1 MSKVFLT
8 KMGVSLYASDPMAEE
23 AIAKIKIGEVIAVE
37 FTRPRNVRFHRWWWG
52 LMSIVATNMPGDYA
66 PEVVCEVIKIRI
78 GHVDVVKTRQGEAF
92 IPRSISFA
100 KLDESGFKEFVDR
113 AIRVIVDDILPGVDS
128 DVLRREVDQML
139 GSNPSPRPGGSPATE
154 QE

>member
-8 KMGVSLYASDPMAEE
+8 KMGVALYASDPMAEE

-92 IPRSISFA
+92 IPRSISF
-100 KLDESGFKEFVDR
+100 G
-113 AIRVIVDDILPGVDS
+113 
-128 DVLRREVDQML
+128 
-139 GSNPSPRPGGSPATE
+139 
-154 QE
+154 